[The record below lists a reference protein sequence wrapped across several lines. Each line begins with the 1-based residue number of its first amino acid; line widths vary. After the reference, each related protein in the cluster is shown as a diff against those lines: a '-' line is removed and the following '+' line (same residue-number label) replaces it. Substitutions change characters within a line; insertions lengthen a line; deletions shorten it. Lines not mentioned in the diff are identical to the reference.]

1 MKKINLI
8 AADIGAG
15 SGRIFLSSY
24 DGNKISSSQIHRF
37 SNSPML
43 LGSTLYWDILKIM
56 EELGKGLRKAC
67 QAADEKVKSIGI
79 DSWGADFGLLDSG
92 GYLISNPVS
101 YRDKSIFIA
110 EEELKKLI
118 LQEELNEL
126 NSSLTYNHCTLNQLY
141 YLYKYRKDLAMAAC
155 KYLPIADLISYFI
168 TGIKAVDTSMLSGSQ
183 LFDVKERK
191 PITSHLDELG
201 INKEIIPPVMDA
213 GTVIGTIKSGY
224 AEAAGIDP
232 GIKMS
237 LVCGHDTASA
247 VTGIPFSGKDHPC
260 FIISGTWSV
269 IGIESADAVTDGKAY
284 KNNFTNWNAY
294 KDRILFLKIFNG
306 FYFIQEC
313 KKIWD
318 RRSGSPSSYDDL
330 YSNISEDNTAVS
342 LIDLEDRSLLLPG
355 GTMTEKIDVY
365 LKDTGQKPGLSGD
378 EVLVS
383 LMYSIILEY
392 KLVLDQLKNY
402 SDKEIGSIYMVG
414 GGSLNHV
421 FCQWT
426 ADCLGVD
433 IYTGF
438 PESTISGNAIVQL
451 IALGEINSTDEGR
464 KVIKN
469 SYKERIYSP
478 RKNQSEKWEIL
489 KAKYKK
495 LKTYQ

>member
-24 DGNKISSSQIHRF
+24 DGNKIRSDQVYRF
-37 SNSPML
+37 SNGPML

-56 EELGKGLRKAC
+56 DELGKGLKKAC
-67 QAADEKVKSIGI
+67 QAAGEKVKSIGI
-79 DSWGADFGLLDSG
+79 DSWGADFGLLDNG
-92 GYLISNPVS
+92 GHLISNPVS

-110 EEELKKLI
+110 EEEMKKLMPP
-118 LQEELNEL
+118 EELNEL

-141 YLYKYRKDLAMAAC
+141 YLYKYRKDLAGAVC

-168 TGIKAVDTSMLSGSQ
+168 TGVKAVDISMLSGSQ
-183 LFDVKERK
+183 LFNVSKRK
-191 PITSHLDELG
+191 LITSHLDELG
-201 INKEIIPPVMDA
+201 INKEIIPQVMNA
-213 GTVIGTIKSGY
+213 GTVLGTIKSGY

-247 VTGIPFSGKDHPC
+247 VTGIPFSGQDYPC
-260 FIISGTWSV
+260 FINSGTWSV
-269 IGIESADAVTDGKAY
+269 MGIESADAVTDKKAY
-284 KNNFTNWNAY
+284 KNNFTNWNGY

-318 RRSGSPSSYDDL
+318 SRGGSSSNYDDL
-330 YSNISEDNTAVS
+330 YSGISENNTAAS

-365 LKDTGQKPGLSGD
+365 LKDTGQKPGLSMD
-378 EVLVS
+378 EVLAS
-383 LMYSIILEY
+383 LMHSIILEY
-392 KLVLDQLKNY
+392 MLVLDQLKSY
-402 SDKEIGSIYMVG
+402 SAKEIDKIYMVG

-426 ADCLGVD
+426 TDCLGAD

-451 IALGEINSTDEGR
+451 IALGEIKTIEEGR
-464 KVIKN
+464 KIIKN
-469 SYKERIYSP
+469 SYKERVYSP
-478 RKNQSEKWEIL
+478 RESQSEKWEIL
-489 KAKYKK
+489 KTIYKK
-495 LKTYQ
+495 LKKI